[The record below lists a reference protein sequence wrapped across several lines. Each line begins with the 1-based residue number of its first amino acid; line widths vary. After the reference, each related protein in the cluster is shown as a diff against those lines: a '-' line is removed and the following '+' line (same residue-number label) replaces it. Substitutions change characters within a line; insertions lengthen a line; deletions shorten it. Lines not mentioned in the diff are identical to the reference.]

1 MAYIELNA
9 LSVCLSGTFESCIF
23 MPESRDLQRGKAF
36 PVIWYIPEDGDSPY
50 GILKYAN
57 LLEQLAVQKKYF
69 IIASAVSHSLCTDMV
84 WGTKN
89 ETFLSKE
96 CVEIFR
102 FLYPLSSKPEENII
116 MGIGTGAYGACK
128 LALHHP
134 DMFGTGIA
142 IEGELDLAAQCESL
156 QKGQQEKEVR
166 FPFQSRAS
174 LEAIFG
180 DLGAVAGSRNDLFV
194 AAKESA
200 GKLRLLCGKD
210 SPVYRENTRLAELN
224 PNIKTV
230 ISEDS
235 EDEKTLVEKLLM
247 QFCKNVP

>member
-116 MGIGTGAYGACK
+116 MGIGTGAYG
-128 LALHHP
+128 
-134 DMFGTGIA
+134 
-142 IEGELDLAAQCESL
+142 ESL